1 MKHKKKFYQS
11 YLKKKVNAKLS
22 NQSKLITQQPKTF
35 ENSNIVDTKLVII
48 EHPET
53 SRKLSKT
60 IRKAEKV
67 FEVGSGESSN
77 SPLYS
82 ETKN

>member
-1 MKHKKKFYQS
+1 MIIDKFYQS

-77 SPLYS
+77 SRLYS

>member
-1 MKHKKKFYQS
+1 MKKKE
-11 YLKKKVNAKLS
+11 NAKLE

-35 ENSNIVDTKLVII
+35 KNSNIVDTKLVII

-67 FEVGSGESSN
+67 LEVGSGKSSN
-77 SPLYS
+77 SPLHS

>member
-1 MKHKKKFYQS
+1 MKKKE
-11 YLKKKVNAKLS
+11 NAKLA

-35 ENSNIVDTKLVII
+35 KNSNIVDTKLVII

-53 SRKLSKT
+53 SRKLPKT
-60 IRKAEKV
+60 IRKAGKV
-67 FEVGSGESSN
+67 FEVGSGKISN

>member
-1 MKHKKKFYQS
+1 MKKKE
-11 YLKKKVNAKLS
+11 NAKLA

-35 ENSNIVDTKLVII
+35 KNSNIVDTKLVII

-67 FEVGSGESSN
+67 FEVGSGRSSN

-82 ETKN
+82 ETKNWNIF